1 MSEMVSVP
9 KAFFDGLLDQM
20 EKMEARINALEVVNK
35 DLQDNLADALAHML
49 DERVNELRCEMPQH
63 MGRSISLPY

>member
-20 EKMEARINALEVVNK
+20 ETMEARINALEVVNK

-49 DERVNELRCEMPQH
+49 DERVNELRSEMPHH